1 MTGVKPGS
9 GREFG
14 RGLTDAGRGSSKA
27 QPPTFF
33 ELGACTNFSF
43 LRGASGAKEMVVTAK
58 RIGLKGLGIAD
69 RNTLSGVVRV
79 HAEAREEKFPFQPGA
94 RLVFAD
100 GSPDMLA
107 YPRNRQGWGHLCR
120 LLSAGNLRADH
131 KGTCTLF
138 LSDLLTWQEHLQ
150 VIVMKGRTR
159 DSGHKTVQADPHAVA
174 DGPHADVSD
183 AETGNGLQGN
193 EGRDWKT
200 LGDTLRTLQPL
211 MKGRLFLGMTP
222 RYDGFDA
229 QDFAA
234 LAALSHSTG
243 VRLIATND
251 VLYHSPDSRPLAD
264 VMTAIREHVT
274 IAEAGFRLQVNA
286 ERFLKAPAEMVR
298 IFRRYP
304 QAVANTERFFRTLDF
319 TLDELK
325 HNYPK
330 EAGPGE
336 TSAQTLERLV
346 REGAARRY
354 PQGVPESVETKIA
367 YELDLIARKQYEPYF
382 LTVHRLVT
390 FARDKGILCQGRG
403 SAANSSVCYCLHV
416 TEVDPVKFT
425 LLFDRFLS
433 MDRDEPPDIDIDF
446 EHARRDEVIQ
456 FIYDTYSKEHAGIA
470 AAAISYRARSAG
482 REVAK
487 VFGFSEDVQT
497 ALAASIWGWWTSSFT
512 DEQAKAAGLDLADP
526 TVMRMFTYAGRLMDM
541 PRHLSQH
548 VGGFV
553 ITQDRLDEVVPI
565 MPTAMPGR
573 YMIEWNKDDLDTLK
587 ILKVDVLALG
597 MLTCLAK
604 AFRMLETHYGK
615 QMLLSEV
622 YDTELDYVN
631 DDNPVYDMICR
642 ADTVGVFQIESR
654 AQMSMLPRL
663 RPREFYDLVI
673 EVAIVRP
680 GPIQGDMVHPYLKRR
695 EARLRGEAIPYES
708 FELKAVLQ
716 RTLGVPLFQ
725 EQAMQIAMTAARF
738 TAAEADQL
746 RRAMATFRRSGLV
759 ANFET
764 KMIEGMVGNGYSR
777 DFAVRCFNQI
787 KGFGEYGFPESHAAS
802 FALLV
807 YASCWFKTFYPDI
820 FCAALL
826 NAQPMGF
833 YAPAQLVRDAR
844 EHGVQVRAVDIN
856 RSDWETIL
864 EGNELQGRGDENGG
878 ERSAFDRR
886 AIDPRHREM
895 RDVIRTAY
903 AVRLGFRLVKGLRE
917 DDMARLV
924 AGRGKGYVSI
934 HDLWLRS
941 GLTRSVLERLADADA
956 FGSLGLDRRRAL
968 WAIKALDE
976 RAPAERLPLF
986 AAAGEAD
993 LRADPAMRLPTM
1005 PAGEEVVNDY
1015 RALSLSLK
1023 AHPVSFMREAFA
1035 RDGVVA
1041 SRALSGLRPG
1051 RRVMVA
1057 GLVLVRQRPGSAK
1070 GVIFMTLEDET
1081 GVANIIVWKAVFE
1094 TFRAVVMGARL
1105 VKVTGRLQ
1113 SQNGVIHVV
1122 AESMT
1127 DMTEALGLLKGE
1139 ARRFAINE
1147 RADEVL
1153 RPTVDQRQKGNAVDQ
1168 AQRERARLE
1177 ARIKSGLMETAQV
1190 MPKGRNFH

>member
-1 MTGVKPGS
+1 
-9 GREFG
+9 
-14 RGLTDAGRGSSKA
+14 
-27 QPPTFF
+27 
-33 ELGACTNFSF
+33 
-43 LRGASGAKEMVVTAK
+43 MVVTAK
-58 RIGLKGLGIAD
+58 RIGLSGLGIAD
-69 RNTLSGVVRV
+69 RNTVSGVVRV
-79 HAEAREEKFPFQPGA
+79 HAEAREEKLPFQPGA

-100 GSPDMLA
+100 GTPDILA
-107 YPRNRQGWGHLCR
+107 YPRNRSGWAHLCR

-138 LSDLLTWQEHLQ
+138 LSDLLEWQKHLQ
-150 VIVMKGRTR
+150 LIVMKGFSGTGRQMCPDEHKRGAHDEDMEESRTTGDAWTAFR
-159 DSGHKTVQADPHAVA
+159 AV
-174 DGPHADVSD
+174 V
-183 AETGNGLQGN
+183 E
-193 EGRDWKT
+193 
-200 LGDTLRTLQPL
+200 TLQAHVAAD
-211 MKGRLFLGMTP
+211 RLFLGMVP

-229 QDFAA
+229 LDFAA
-234 LAALSHSTG
+234 LSTLARATG
-243 VRLIATND
+243 LRLIATND
-251 VLYHSPDSRPLAD
+251 VLYHAPESRPLAD

-274 IAEAGFRLQVNA
+274 LAEAGFRLHANA
-286 ERFLKAPAEMVR
+286 ERFLKGPSEMAR
-298 IFRRYP
+298 IFRHH
-304 QAVANTERFFRTLDF
+304 QEAIANTAHFFKTLTF
-319 TLDELK
+319 TLDELE
-325 HNYPK
+325 HNYPD
-330 EAGPGE
+330 EAQGGE
-336 TSAQTLERLV
+336 TPAGALERLV
-346 REGAARRY
+346 AEGAARRY
-354 PQGVPESVETKIA
+354 PKGVPAAVTEKIA
-367 YELDLIARKQYEPYF
+367 YELDLIRRKRYEPYF

-390 FARDKGILCQGRG
+390 FARSKGILCQGRG

-446 EHARRDEVIQ
+446 EHARREEVIQ
-456 FIYDTYSKEHAGIA
+456 FIYETYSKEHAGIA

-497 ALAASIWGWWTSSFT
+497 ALAASIWGWWTASFS
-512 DEQAKAAGLDLADP
+512 DDQAKAAGLDLTDP
-526 TVMRMFTYAGRLMDM
+526 TVIRMFTYAGQLLDM

-553 ITQDRLDEVVPI
+553 ITRDRLDEVVPI

-615 QMLLSEV
+615 QRLLSDI
-622 YDTELDYVN
+622 YDTEHDYRN

-663 RPREFYDLVI
+663 RPRAFYDLVI

-695 EARLRGEAIPYES
+695 EAKLRGEAIPYES
-708 FELKAVLQ
+708 LELKAVLE

-764 KMIEGMVGNGYSR
+764 KMIEGMVANRYSR
-777 DFAVRCFNQI
+777 DFAIRCFNQI

-807 YASCWFKTFYPDI
+807 YASCWLKTFYPDI
-820 FCAALL
+820 FLTALL

-856 RSDWETIL
+856 HSDWETAL
-864 EGNELQGRGDENGG
+864 EDGPEGQGPSQDARRQAPTEIV
-878 ERSAFDRR
+878 FDRN
-886 AIDPRHREM
+886 AIDPRHRSM
-895 RDVIRTAY
+895 RTVIQTRY
-903 AVRLGFRLVKGLRE
+903 AVRLGFRIVKGLRQE
-917 DDMARLV
+917 DMARLV
-924 AGRGKGYVSI
+924 ARRGSGYVSV

-956 FGSLGLDRRRAL
+956 LRSLGLDRRRAL
-968 WAIKALDE
+968 WAVKALDE
-976 RAPAERLPLF
+976 KAPAERLPLF
-986 AAAGEAD
+986 AAAGEED
-993 LRADPAMRLPTM
+993 LRPDPVMRLPDM

-1035 RDGVVA
+1035 RDGVLA
-1041 SRALSGLRPG
+1041 SRALSATRPG
-1051 RRVMVA
+1051 RRVTVA

-1081 GVANIIVWKAVFE
+1081 GVANIIVWKGVFE
-1094 TFRAVVMGARL
+1094 TYRAVVMGARL

-1122 AESMT
+1122 AEVIEDMT
-1127 DMTEALGLLKGE
+1127 DALGLLKGE
-1139 ARRFAINE
+1139 ARRFGANA
-1147 RADEVL
+1147 RSDEVL
-1153 RPTVDQRQKGNAVDQ
+1153 RPTVDQRQKGNVREQ
-1168 AQRERARLE
+1168 AQREKARREARL
-1177 ARIKSGLMETAQV
+1177 KSGLMETVDV